1 MAGDARGNT
10 WPRSGEAD
18 ALLALKAAARAAP
31 GWWAHRAHVLERAVE
46 ALVSDP
52 DPGASVATTLGLE
65 PAELAA
71 SQADLADVL
80 RLALRAGA
88 DARGELAIVAPHW
101 SGLVRDSAQ
110 SVLRALA
117 SGACVIAVS
126 DPALPMAMQAV
137 AGALAHA
144 DLPAGA
150 FALVHDDGETTLA
163 ALLEHAT
170 GGVFVGSGTQDR
182 VRRMRV
188 LAERNVALRTELVE
202 HCNRT
207 AVVRQEDDVRSA
219 AHRIAHAAFGRAG
232 ALSGQA
238 PGQVGRVACHERAFS
253 SFTAELLAHFDADT
267 TPAIPMRAAATL
279 LHGARARDLGLDE
292 GATLLRSGAAGGV
305 LPIVF
310 TNVEEYMRLAALSR
324 PAPILCLMRATSDA
338 AAEELRERLDHSPA
352 AEDLAAE

>member
-1 MAGDARGNT
+1 M
-10 WPRSGEAD
+10 
-18 ALLALKAAARAAP
+18 L
-31 GWWAHRAHVLERAVE
+31 
-46 ALVSDP
+46 DP
-52 DPGASVATTLGLE
+52 DPGGRVATTLGLE

-71 SQADLADVL
+71 SQADLAEVL
-80 RLALRAGA
+80 RRALRVGA

-101 SGLVRDSAQ
+101 SGLVRGAAE

-117 SGACVIAVS
+117 RGACVIAVS
-126 DPALPMAMQAV
+126 DPELPMAMQAV
-137 AGALAHA
+137 ASALAHA

-163 ALLEHAT
+163 ALLEHAPA
-170 GGVFVGSGTQDR
+170 GVLVGSGTQDR

-188 LAERNVALRTELVE
+188 LAQRNAALRAELAE
-202 HCNRT
+202 LCNRT
-207 AVVRQEDDVRSA
+207 ALVRQDDDVRIA

-253 SFTAELLAHFDADT
+253 RFTAELLSMLDADT
-267 TPAIPMRAAATL
+267 TPAIPIRAAATL

-310 TNVEEYMRLAALSR
+310 TNVEEYMRLAVLSR
-324 PAPILCLMRATSDA
+324 PAPILCLMRAPSDA
-338 AAEELRERLDHSPA
+338 AAEELCERLDHSPA
-352 AEDLAAE
+352 AEDLSV